1 MKPLNIVGRRAL
13 LAVVGLTGGL
23 AGLTW
28 FLRRAGAPLESF
40 SGRPEALWALE
51 FDTPAG
57 EKLPMAGFS
66 GRPVL
71 INFWATWC
79 PPCVEELPLID
90 VFYKNQDANGCQVL
104 ALAVD
109 QPESV
114 RQFLARRPV
123 HFPVAL
129 LAGQGL
135 QLSQQLGNTAQGL
148 PFTVL
153 LDAQGRISQRKIGR
167 LYQTDLKAWG
177 LVG

>member
-1 MKPLNIVGRRAL
+1 
-13 LAVVGLTGGL
+13 
-23 AGLTW
+23 
-28 FLRRAGAPLESF
+28 
-40 SGRPEALWALE
+40 
-51 FDTPAG
+51 
-57 EKLPMAGFS
+57 
-66 GRPVL
+66 
-71 INFWATWC
+71 
-79 PPCVEELPLID
+79 
-90 VFYKNQDANGCQVL
+90 
-104 ALAVD
+104 
-109 QPESV
+109 V